1 MRLKT
6 IVIVNAVVAQ
16 SYLECLPDNDIPVK
30 IRIGFGIDVA
40 VGLVYLH
47 SKNCMHRDIACR
59 NCLID
64 VKKNIV
70 KISDFGAS
78 KQAEFYKIPE
88 TEKIPIRW
96 QAPEVVLTRMYT
108 MQSDVYSYGI
118 LLWEIFNNGETP
130 YKGIGNKE
138 VRLKVA
144 NPNYR
149 PRVDDSIP
157 VLARR
162 VMKACWRGNPKKR
175 PKMTHVARYLIHA
188 PKELLLPK
196 SALSSDKLKNY
207 YFGTSKC
214 EVDIPI
220 T

>member
-1 MRLKT
+1 
-6 IVIVNAVVAQ
+6 
-16 SYLECLPDNDIPVK
+16 
-30 IRIGFGIDVA
+30 
-40 VGLVYLH
+40 
-47 SKNCMHRDIACR
+47 MHRDIACR

-78 KQAEFYKIPE
+78 KQAELYKIPE

-96 QAPEVVLTRMYT
+96 LAPEVVLTRVYT

-138 VRLKVA
+138 IRLKRKICTMLQVA
-144 NPNYR
+144 NPKYR
-149 PRVDDSIP
+149 PRVDDSLP

-175 PKMTHVARYLIHA
+175 PKMTQVARYLIHA
-188 PKELLLPK
+188 PQEL
-196 SALSSDKLKNY
+196 
-207 YFGTSKC
+207 
-214 EVDIPI
+214 
-220 T
+220 